1 MPTSKKNITDI
12 ARDFA
17 EGNELVAALQARVP
31 IAPTRDESRAP
42 WVRRWLELSEWA
54 RTRELRELDREL
66 TETLED
72 LRVTSDAAQV
82 KAAEAEQVG
91 DQMERFLYYLL
102 ECNAAQD
109 EAGLVQRMAETKAA
123 WNAATEALKAATAK
137 RLAYTEAKYV
147 VEVAQARIQNAQR
160 HSAELRKVCIRTMTM
175 TFLLTLAAV
184 ITIATLLYWAWATG
198 RLSLGPHFTPK
209 P

>member
-1 MPTSKKNITDI
+1 MSTSKKNITDI

-42 WVRRWLELSEWA
+42 RVRRWLELSEWA

-66 TETLED
+66 TKTLED
-72 LRVTSDAAQV
+72 LRVTSDAAQI

-123 WNAATEALKAATAK
+123 WNAATEALKAAAAK
-137 RLAYTEAKYV
+137 RLEYTEARYV
-147 VEVAQARIQNAQR
+147 VEVAQVRIQNAQR
-160 HSAELRKVCIRTMTM
+160 HSADLRRVRIRTMT
-175 TFLLTLAAV
+175 FSLTLAAV
-184 ITIATLLYWAWATG
+184 MIVATLLYWAWATG
-198 RLSLGPHFTPK
+198 RLSSRQASVGLHT
-209 P
+209 